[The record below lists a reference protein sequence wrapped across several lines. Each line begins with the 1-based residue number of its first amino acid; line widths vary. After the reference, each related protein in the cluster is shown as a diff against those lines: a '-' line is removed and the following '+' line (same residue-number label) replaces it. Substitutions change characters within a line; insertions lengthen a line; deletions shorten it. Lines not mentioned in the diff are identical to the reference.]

1 MSEEAPAI
9 DPIVLRFEDISY
21 APGATAPGAA
31 PLFSGLS
38 LEIPRGVCTVVM
50 GPSGS
55 GKSTLLRL
63 GAGLIPPD
71 SGRVVYEGNDW
82 HDLTDHENAVLRE
95 SMGFAFQNGA
105 LWANR
110 SVYQNIELPY
120 EYHRPKASRQEIRD
134 AVAKAAHLAGIQAQ
148 LGLRPSQLS
157 LGEQKLISLA
167 RALTMD
173 PQVLFL
179 DDPTGGLDA
188 QSTEKLLTLFNNFRQ
203 ENRTLIL
210 VTQDPTVTAMIADR
224 LLIIKAGAV
233 LAHGPFREVTK
244 LPDREVAA
252 ILTSVLSQAATF
264 SGDILD
270 LLSIDHDTGDGLK

>member
-1 MSEEAPAI
+1 MSDAE
-9 DPIVLRFEDISY
+9 DPIVLRFEDVTYS
-21 APGATAPGAA
+21 PGSTPGVASDSA

-38 LEIPRGVCTVVM
+38 LELPRGLCTVVM

-71 SGRVVYEGNDW
+71 AGTVTYAGRQWDALSD
-82 HDLTDHENAVLRE
+82 HDNAQLRE
-95 SMGFAFQNGA
+95 SMGFSFQNGA

-120 EYHRPKASRQEIRD
+120 EYHRPKSPRQDVRD
-134 AVAKAAHLAGIQAQ
+134 AVAKAANQAGIQAQ

-157 LGEQKLISLA
+157 LGEQKLISVA
-167 RALTMD
+167 RALVMD

-188 QSTEKLLTLFNNFRQ
+188 QATDKLLTLFNKFRQ
-203 ENRTLIL
+203 EKRTLIV

-224 LLIIKAGAV
+224 LLVIKAGTV
-233 LAHGPFREVTK
+233 LAHGPFSEVTK

-252 ILTSVLSQAATF
+252 ILTSLLSQAATF

-270 LLSIDHDTGDGLK
+270 LLSIDHDVDDGLE

>member
-1 MSEEAPAI
+1 
-9 DPIVLRFEDISY
+9 
-21 APGATAPGAA
+21 
-31 PLFSGLS
+31 LFANLS
-38 LEIPRGVCTVVM
+38 LEIPRGVCTVLM

-71 SGRVVYEGNDW
+71 SGRVAYEGNDW

-120 EYHRPKASRQEIRD
+120 EYHRPKAPRQEIRD
-134 AVAKAAHLAGIQAQ
+134 AVARAAQQAGIQAQ

-188 QSTEKLLTLFNNFRQ
+188 QATEKLLTLFNNFRQ
-203 ENRTLIL
+203 EKRTLIL
-210 VTQDPTVTAMIADR
+210 VTQDPTVTAMLADR
-224 LLIIKAGAV
+224 LLILKAGTV

-244 LPDREVAA
+244 LPDREIAA

-270 LLSIDHDTGDGLK
+270 LLSIDHDPGDSLK